1 MKHTNPTT
9 TNNRPGRRLARRAAA
24 LAIAASAA
32 VGVTA
37 AGSLDAG
44 AWTPAPDGPLG
55 GGWAPSLPVPFPTP
69 SPSPLPSIPRITLPD
84 SAFRP
89 VLPDLPVL
97 PPVSDL
103 PIAPPVDDGGGDDDP
118 AGVRPLDP
126 SRVRPIDPGS
136 LVPDEPLCELVDCGD
151 PSDDVADPEE
161 PSIPPAVESEDCLPT
176 TPASWGAEAG
186 TIIVSGPCEE
196 LTPDG
201 TPEDL
206 GYPDSE
212 GQVGEPTGSTT
223 TTEPEVTPVRV
234 ESATGSLAFTGSDLA
249 LPLAGAGL
257 LGAGGVLAG
266 ISVLARR
273 TRSGR
278 S

>member
-1 MKHTNPTT
+1 MQHTIPTT
-9 TNNRPGRRLARRAAA
+9 VNNRPGRRLARRAAA
-24 LAIAASAA
+24 LVVAATAA
-32 VGVTA
+32 FGVTA

-55 GGWAPSLPVPFPTP
+55 GGWAPSLPEP
-69 SPSPLPSIPRITLPD
+69 SPKPLPSPRPSLPPITLPE
-84 SAFRP
+84 SVFQPVRP
-89 VLPDLPVL
+89 AKPL
-97 PPVSDL
+97 PPASD
-103 PIAPPVDDGGGDDDP
+103 PSFVPPVDDGAGDDARDDGARP
-118 AGVRPLDP
+118 VSPLDP
-126 SRVRPIDPGS
+126 SRVRLLDPDS
-136 LVPDEPLCELVDCGD
+136 LVPDGPLCE
-151 PSDDVADPEE
+151 VADCPDETEE
-161 PSIPPAVESEDCLPT
+161 VPGDEIPPAVESDDCLPT

-186 TIIVSGPCEE
+186 TIVVSGPCEE

-212 GQVGEPTGSTT
+212 GQVGDPVGSTS